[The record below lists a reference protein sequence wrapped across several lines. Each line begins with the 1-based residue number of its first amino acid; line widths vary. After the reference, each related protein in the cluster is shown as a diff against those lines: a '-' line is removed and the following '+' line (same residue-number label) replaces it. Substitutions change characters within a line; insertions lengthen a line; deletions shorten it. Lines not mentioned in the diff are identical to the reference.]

1 LAIDVEFD
9 EICPAFAVSAPSARV
24 VSCDTDV
31 LTVAVHAPTPASPIN
46 TTTSTTIREMLTASI
61 YF

>member
-24 VSCDTDV
+24 VTDV